1 MKGNQ
6 DRQQPTARKTRVS
19 FSYSLL
25 CAATLSLASS
35 LTSLPAHADLK
46 TYAAEY
52 QATIKGMGVRMH
64 RTFTVTGSSALVE
77 TSAKK
82 LIFGLKESSQ
92 LDISEGKKLRVVR
105 YSHKRKNL
113 GDRHDRELSFDW
125 NTNAVTDQLRPENK
139 PLAIEYPVFDK
150 LSYQEQFR
158 LDLAANPMA
167 ERLEYQVTE
176 GQRTRLYAFDR
187 IAEEQIDT
195 PLGKLNSVKFKRD
208 RGENSDRETY
218 IWFATDWSYLLAR
231 LDQIEEKGAKPE
243 RLELKRA
250 KVDGQKVK
258 GL

>member
-1 MKGNQ
+1 MNS
-6 DRQQPTARKTRVS
+6 RYP
-19 FSYSLL
+19 LL
-25 CAATLSLASS
+25 LATLMCIAFGF
-35 LTSLPAHADLK
+35 TSLPALADLK

-64 RTFTVTGSSALVE
+64 RTFTVTGTSALIE

-82 LIFGLKESSQ
+82 LIFGLTESSQ
-92 LDISEGKKLRVVR
+92 LQIAEGKKLRVLS

-113 GDRHDRELSFDW
+113 GDRHDRELNFDW
-125 NTNAVTDQLRPENK
+125 NSNTVSDQLRPENK
-139 PLAIEYPVFDK
+139 PLAIEYPVYDK

-158 LDLAANPMA
+158 LDLSANPMA

-176 GQRTRLYAFDR
+176 GQRTRVYAFDR
-187 IAEEQIDT
+187 IIEEQIDT

-208 RGENSDRETY
+208 RGENSSRETY

-250 KVDGQKVK
+250 KVDGRKVK